1 MTEQKWVRSS
11 LRSLSERLRQAGHS
25 VSAPTVSRLLKAHD
39 YSLRVNAKEKDP
51 RSQHP
56 DRDSQFRY
64 IATQKQH
71 FMASGDP
78 IISVDT
84 KKKEVLGDF
93 KNAGQAWR
101 QEAETVNVHDFLS
114 DSLGRVSPYG
124 VYDVQRNEGAV
135 YVGVSAD
142 TPEFAVA
149 AILRWWHDHG
159 YPAYPHATRLLILA
173 DGGGSNGH
181 RPRLWKDQL
190 QSQLSDG
197 VGLSLTVCHY
207 PTGCSKWNPIEHR
220 LFSQISLNWAGQP
233 LRTCETMLGLIRGTT
248 TQTGLQVSAH
258 LLGGLFETGKK
269 VSDAA
274 MKRLKMTRHAVCPRW
289 NYTIRPRL
297 EQALVRWVRSP
308 EMTHLL
314 VENGIIV

>member
-11 LRSLSERLRQAGHS
+11 LRSLSERLSQAGHS
-25 VSAPTVSRLLKAHD
+25 ISAPTVSRLLKAHD

-84 KKKEVLGDF
+84 KKKELLGDF

-135 YVGVSAD
+135 YVGLSAD

-159 YPAYPHATRLLILA
+159 HPAYPHATRLLILA

-258 LLGGLFETGKK
+258 LLEGLFETGKK
-269 VSDAA
+269 VSDSA

-297 EQALVRWVRSP
+297 DQASVR
-308 EMTHLL
+308 
-314 VENGIIV
+314 

>member
-84 KKKEVLGDF
+84 KKKELLGDF

-124 VYDVQRNEGAV
+124 VYRCAAQRRRRLRGR
-135 YVGVSAD
+135 VG
-142 TPEFAVA
+142 
-149 AILRWWHDHG
+149 R
-159 YPAYPHATRLLILA
+159 HARVR
-173 DGGGSNGH
+173 GGSDLALVA
-181 RPRLWKDQL
+181 RPR
-190 QSQLSDG
+190 
-197 VGLSLTVCHY
+197 VPGLSARHPPVD
-207 PTGCSKWNPIEHR
+207 
-220 LFSQISLNWAGQP
+220 
-233 LRTCETMLGLIRGTT
+233 
-248 TQTGLQVSAH
+248 
-258 LLGGLFETGKK
+258 LGGW
-269 VSDAA
+269 
-274 MKRLKMTRHAVCPRW
+274 RR
-289 NYTIRPRL
+289 
-297 EQALVRWVRSP
+297 Q
-308 EMTHLL
+308 
-314 VENGIIV
+314 